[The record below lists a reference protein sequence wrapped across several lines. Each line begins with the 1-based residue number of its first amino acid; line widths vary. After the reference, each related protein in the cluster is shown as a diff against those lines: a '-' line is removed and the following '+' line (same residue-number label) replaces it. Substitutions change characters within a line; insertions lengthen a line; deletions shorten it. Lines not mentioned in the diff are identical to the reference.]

1 MVRASKCDRGQ
12 AVVVVLIVATVL
24 FVVLSSALVALGG
37 RMIDRARAQT
47 AADAAALAAF
57 VGGLEAVETVV
68 QRHGSVLVSFTR
80 GPADGRVTVVVRR
93 GTATARAVATD
104 GP

>member
-1 MVRASKCDRGQ
+1 MRASTSDRGQ
-12 AVVVVLIVATVL
+12 AVVVVLVIATVL
-24 FVVLSSALVALGG
+24 FVVLSSALGAVGG
-37 RMIDRARAQT
+37 RVIDRARAQT

-57 VGGLEAVETVV
+57 VGGLEAAETVA
-68 QRHGSVLVSFTR
+68 QRHGSVLVSLTH
-80 GPADGRVTVVVRR
+80 GPIAGHVTVVVRS

>member
-1 MVRASKCDRGQ
+1 VRASRCDRGQ
-12 AVVVVLIVATVL
+12 AVVVVLFVATVL
-24 FVVLSSALVALGG
+24 FVVMSSALVAVGG

-57 VGGLEAVETVV
+57 VGGLEAAETVV

-80 GPADGRVTVVVRR
+80 GPSAGHVTVVVRS

-104 GP
+104 AP

>member
-1 MVRASKCDRGQ
+1 MRASRCDRGQ
-12 AVVVVLIVATVL
+12 AVVVVLFVATVL
-24 FVVLSSALVALGG
+24 FVVMSSALVAVGG

-57 VGGLEAVETVV
+57 VGGLEAAETVV

-80 GPADGRVTVVVRR
+80 GPSAGHVTVVVRS

-104 GP
+104 AP